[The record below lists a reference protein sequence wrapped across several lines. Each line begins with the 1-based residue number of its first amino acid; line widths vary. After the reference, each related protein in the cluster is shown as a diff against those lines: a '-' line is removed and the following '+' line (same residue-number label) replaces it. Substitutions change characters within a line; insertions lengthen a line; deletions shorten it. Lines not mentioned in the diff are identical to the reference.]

1 MSEKKK
7 LHKTKS
13 FQRRQ
18 DKYGYLFMMPWILG
32 FLVFTLIPFV
42 MTIYLSFTEVKQDIR
57 GFNISFT
64 GIYNYRQLFLA
75 NTEFTPAL
83 ISFLGMII
91 PYTLVVVIMS
101 FILARSEERRVGK
114 ECRSRWS
121 PYH

>member
-42 MTIYLSFTEVKQDIR
+42 MTIYLSFTEV
-57 GFNISFT
+57 
-64 GIYNYRQLFLA
+64 
-75 NTEFTPAL
+75 
-83 ISFLGMII
+83 
-91 PYTLVVVIMS
+91 
-101 FILARSEERRVGK
+101 
-114 ECRSRWS
+114 
-121 PYH
+121 